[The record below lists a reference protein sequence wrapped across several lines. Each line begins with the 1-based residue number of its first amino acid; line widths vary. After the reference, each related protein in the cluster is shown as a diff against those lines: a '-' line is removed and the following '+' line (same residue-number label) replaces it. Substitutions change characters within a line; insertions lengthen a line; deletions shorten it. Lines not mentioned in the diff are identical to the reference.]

1 MLILVKGI
9 KVGVYVFIVTIVPF
23 LGIDDKEVMIQVN
36 KDVYDK
42 VVIIPVYYWKSG
54 DNLRIIN
61 TDWLIML
68 YLHSGIP
75 CLQREEIK
83 TKQITKQSM

>member
-42 VVIIPVYYWKSG
+42 VVIIPVYY
-54 DNLRIIN
+54 
-61 TDWLIML
+61 
-68 YLHSGIP
+68 
-75 CLQREEIK
+75 
-83 TKQITKQSM
+83 